1 MTRTARTTAILFSL
15 SVSASLVACPDD
27 GGRKLSGGVGGT
39 TIITAGEAGGGF
51 GGEGGDG
58 SGAEDQGGT
67 GGAVAGN
74 GGQGGSGAS
83 SGTAN
88 GGTANGGTAGTDA
101 GSGGTGALPECRGAR
116 CSCFGDSGT
125 ECAGDDCCTTR
136 SVPGGSFAL
145 GDDESALDDRVD
157 EFGLDEFE
165 VTVGR
170 FRKFVDNY
178 FGPPQPEAGQHS
190 FIVASGWRGQWDT
203 LIAADADELAAGLSC
218 HDTQATWTSEP
229 GDNEA
234 RPMNCVTWY
243 EAFAFCAWDGGRL
256 PTETEWEFA
265 ASGGDE
271 AREFPWGSD
280 APDPDF
286 ALFECDGRPVD
297 DCTASDLLPVGS
309 KPAGAGRYFQVD
321 LAGSVAEWVLDWHAP
336 YVEACVNCAA
346 VDAGSERVTRG
357 GSFLS
362 ALSADLGA
370 AERAPEDPG
379 ERFPSVGFR
388 CARND

>member
-1 MTRTARTTAILFSL
+1 MTKTARAHAIFLSL

-27 GGRKLSGGVGGT
+27 GKRKHVAGVGGT
-39 TIITAGEAGGGF
+39 TIITGGEAGGGV

-58 SGAEDQGGT
+58 TGAETAGGAGGT
-67 GGAVAGN
+67 SDA
-74 GGQGGSGAS
+74 GQGGSGAS

-88 GGTANGGTAGTDA
+88 GGTANGGTAGSLA
-101 GSGGTGALPECRGAR
+101 GSGGTGVLPECRGAR

-125 ECAGDDCCTTR
+125 ECADADCCSTR

-145 GDDESALDDRVD
+145 GDDESVLDDQVD
-157 EFGLDEFE
+157 AFGLDEFE

-178 FGPPQPEAGQHS
+178 LGPPQPEAGQHS
-190 FIVASGWRGQWDT
+190 FIVASGWRGEWDT
-203 LIAADADELAAGLSC
+203 LIAADAGELAAGLSC
-218 HDTQATWTSEP
+218 HDTRATWTSEP

-234 RPMNCVTWY
+234 RPINCVSFY

-256 PTETEWEFA
+256 PSEAEWEFA

-280 APDPDF
+280 APDADF
-286 ALFECDGRPVD
+286 ALFACDGRSIE
-297 DCTASDLLPVGS
+297 DCAASDLLPVGS
-309 KPAGAGRYFQVD
+309 KPSGAGRFFQLD
-321 LAGSVAEWVLDWHAP
+321 LAGSVAEWVLDRHAP

-346 VDAGSERVTRG
+346 LDAGSERVTRG

-362 ALSADLGA
+362 VTPADLA
-370 AERAPEDPG
+370 AVARAPEDPAS
-379 ERFPSVGFR
+379 RLPSVGFR

>member
-1 MTRTARTTAILFSL
+1 MARTARTTAILFSL
-15 SVSASLVACPDD
+15 SASASLVACPDD
-27 GGRKLSGGVGGT
+27 GDRKLGGGSGGT
-39 TIITAGEAGGGF
+39 TIITGGDAGGGV
-51 GGEGGDG
+51 GGEGGEG
-58 SGAEDQGGT
+58 SGAETSGGSGGT
-67 GGAVAGN
+67 SAGEGGK
-74 GGQGGSGAS
+74 GGSGAS
-83 SGTAN
+83 SGSAS
-88 GGTANGGTAGTDA
+88 GGTATGGSAGDA

-125 ECAGDDCCTTR
+125 ECAGGSCCSTR
-136 SVPGGSFAL
+136 RVSGGSFAL
-145 GDDESALDDRVD
+145 GDDESVLDDRVD
-157 EFGLDEFE
+157 DFGLDEFE

-190 FIVASGWRGQWDT
+190 FIVASGWRGEWDT
-203 LIAADADELAAGLSC
+203 LIAADADELEAGLSC
-218 HDTQATWTSEP
+218 HDTQATWTREP

-234 RPMNCVTWY
+234 RPMNCVSFY

-256 PTETEWEFA
+256 PTEAEWEYA

-280 APDPDF
+280 APDGDF
-286 ALFECDGRPVD
+286 ALFDCDGRSLD
-297 DCTASDLLPVGS
+297 DCTANDLLPPGS
-309 KPAGAGRYFQVD
+309 KPSGDGRFLQAD

-336 YVEACVNCAA
+336 FVEACVNCAA
-346 VDAGSERVTRG
+346 LEAGSERVTRG

-362 ALSADLGA
+362 VTGTDLA
-370 AERAPEDPG
+370 AVARAPEDPAA
-379 ERFPSVGFR
+379 RFPSVGFR